1 MTVFSKHKKKI
12 DWKFHYMHETVPPS
26 ATHRVRHAQRMKEC
40 SAVDI
45 GKKHS
50 NDLPFGV
57 EIFFVRGGN
66 WKFWSLITCWGT
78 FFAVGCTASVMGWMA
93 RQWRMPVPLLG
104 LPKSQLAYIA
114 NNRRYVNFGAF
125 FSRGMFDSRFFCH
138 DSINSAFIPRQF
150 TADNWPKV
158 ACVGTAGW
166 GLGVVPIVAFLSLS
180 VSLSTFKLR
189 QSYEPWIIPSGPENH
204 QIWA

>member
-1 MTVFSKHKKKI
+1 MTVFSNIKRKSIGNSIICMKLFRHLPHTKN
-12 DWKFHYMHETVPPS
+12 DMHSEWRSAPPS
-26 ATHRVRHAQRMKEC
+26 TSEK
-40 SAVDI
+40 SI
-45 GKKHS
+45 HS
-50 NDLPFGV
+50 NDLPGWSRN
-57 EIFFVRGGN
+57 FFRSWRKLKILN
-66 WKFWSLITCWGT
+66 FNYMLRD
-78 FFAVGCTASVMGWMA
+78 FFAVGCAASVMGWLA
-93 RQWRMPVPLLG
+93 RQWRILLLG

-150 TADNWPKV
+150 AADNWPEV

-166 GLGVVPIVAFLSLS
+166 GLGVAPIVAFLSLS

-189 QSYEPWIIPSGPENH
+189 QSYEPWIIPSGPKNH